1 METQLLQNV
10 VLLAVDVSVCFVLCC
25 FFFYFHLLVWCTL
38 PLQHTLCLGKTC
50 LTCGL
55 VHLKGD
61 KQKVTSIQYIFLPQ
75 GGNVAKLLF
84 FPSPV
89 CFLPSL
95 RRDGISVRTAG
106 LQPQLLLGSSVCPF
120 AFVNVSTIQQPTH
133 RHQRGRAN
141 AATLGTILQWIYTVC
156 LCALSSNRCQEY
168 LVTTPNDS
176 YNGWTAAAVQ
186 PVWLRPQSGAPPNTH
201 TAAEA

>member
-1 METQLLQNV
+1 MKKNKNWNGNAATAECSSACSRCFRV
-10 VLLAVDVSVCFVLCC
+10 FCFVF

-106 LQPQLLLGSSVCPF
+106 LQPQLLRGSSVCPL
-120 AFVNVSTIQQPTH
+120 AFVNVSTIQQPTLSH
-133 RHQRGRAN
+133 RHQRGRVN
-141 AATLGTILQWIYTVC
+141 AAELRLVRYYSEYIQYVILLFHPTVVISRI
-156 LCALSSNRCQEY
+156 SSN
-168 LVTTPNDS
+168 DS
-176 YNGWTAAAVQ
+176 
-186 PVWLRPQSGAPPNTH
+186 
-201 TAAEA
+201 

>member
-1 METQLLQNV
+1 MRFYENYAYTLLTIHTIAIVLCRNFRTVPFILRKNKKTGMETQLLQNV

-106 LQPQLLLGSSVCPF
+106 LQPQLLRGSSVCPL
-120 AFVNVSTIQQPTH
+120 AFVNVSTIQQPTLSH
-133 RHQRGRAN
+133 RHQRGRVN
-141 AATLGTILQWIYTVC
+141 AATLGTILQ
-156 LCALSSNRCQEY
+156 
-168 LVTTPNDS
+168 
-176 YNGWTAAAVQ
+176 
-186 PVWLRPQSGAPPNTH
+186 
-201 TAAEA
+201 